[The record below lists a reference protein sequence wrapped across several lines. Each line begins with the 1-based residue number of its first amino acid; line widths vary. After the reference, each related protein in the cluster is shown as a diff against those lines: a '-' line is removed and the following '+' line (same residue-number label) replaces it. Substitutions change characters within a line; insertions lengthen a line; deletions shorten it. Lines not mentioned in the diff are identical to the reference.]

1 MGEERLVSMAAAVLA
16 AEKHAIVAA
25 IACSAE
31 LESDFDQ

>member
-1 MGEERLVSMAAAVLA
+1 MAAAVLA
-16 AEKHAIVAA
+16 AEKHAIVVT